1 MIAPVLASSSSSRAR
16 ITLALLAGL
25 LAVSVVSVSHA
36 GMAPQPDSDAPRL
49 TVDFKDLDLSSEKDA
64 LTLYRR
70 IETAARQVCPQP
82 SKYSMRVTE
91 LARKCVAAAIS
102 RAVTEVNSPQLARL
116 NAVRNKRVSE
126 G

>member
-16 ITLALLAGL
+16 TAIAMLAGL
-25 LAVSVVSVSHA
+25 LAMSVVSVSHA
-36 GMAPQPDSDAPRL
+36 GMAPQPSDAPRL
-49 TVDFKDLDLSSEKDA
+49 TVDYKDLDLSSEKDA

-82 SKYSMRVTE
+82 TKYSMRVTE
-91 LARKCVAAAIS
+91 LSRKCVAAAIS
-102 RAVTEVNSPQLARL
+102 RAVNEVNSPQLAKL
-116 NAVRNKRVSE
+116 NAVRNKKVSE

>member
-16 ITLALLAGL
+16 TAVAMLAGL

-36 GMAPQPDSDAPRL
+36 GTASQPDTDAPRL
-49 TVDFKDLDLSSEKDA
+49 TVDYKDLDLSSEKDA

-70 IETAARQVCPQP
+70 IETAAREVCPQP
-82 SKYSMRVTE
+82 TKYSMRITE
-91 LARKCVAAAIS
+91 LSRKCVAAAIT

-116 NAVRNKRVSE
+116 NALRNKKVSE

>member
-1 MIAPVLASSSSSRAR
+1 MIAPVLASSSSSRTR
-16 ITLALLAGL
+16 ITIALLAGL
-25 LAVSVVSVSHA
+25 LAASVVSVSHA
-36 GMAPQPDSDAPRL
+36 GMAPQPDADAPRL
-49 TVDFKDLDLSSEKDA
+49 TVDYKDLDLSSEKDA

-82 SKYSMRVTE
+82 TKYSMRVTE
-91 LARKCVAAAIS
+91 LSRKCVAAAIS
-102 RAVTEVNSPQLARL
+102 RAVNEVNSPQLAKL